1 MIDFTWKIGGEAGF
15 GIMTTGLVFS
25 KIASRLGYYIFDTI
39 EYPSLIRG
47 GHNAYEVRVSA
58 EKIHHLKKE
67 IDVLVCLNEETF
79 KKHQQRLTINSL
91 VIFDEDEFKIKG
103 KKYKKISIPL
113 EKILLDLHGPVIMKN
128 TIALGASLAVLGG
141 KVDELLKII
150 VEQFGRKGEE
160 VVNFN
165 KQFAQTGYDY
175 VKKKYPQ
182 QIRPLLIKKSLEN
195 KLVMTGNDAFSL
207 ASVIADCRFFCS
219 YPMTPSSSVLTTLAA
234 WQKKTGIVV
243 RHAEDEISVINT
255 ALGTSFTGVR
265 SAVGTSGGGFALMV
279 EAVSLS
285 GITETPLVIFLAQRP
300 GPATGMPTW
309 TEQGDLLFAVYAG
322 HGEFPKIVLAPG
334 DVEEMVELTGKAFN
348 LADIYQLPVIVLSD
362 MLLSESHE
370 SISKKFIDD
379 FIKSYKVKRGKFLK
393 EMTNDKLQM
402 TNQVQNPNVKSKNF
416 LRYKITKD
424 GISPRLIPGTPEYF
438 YQANSY
444 EHLEDGH
451 TTEEAEPRKNQVE
464 KRNRKWLTY
473 LKEDFSLPKVYGD
486 LEKAKTVFVSWGS
499 GKGAVLE
506 AQKQL
511 GNTALI
517 HFTHVY
523 PLDKEKVRPFFQ
535 KKKRYILV
543 ESNSWGQ
550 FGKLLQQETGVEI
563 KERILKYD
571 GRPIT
576 AEEVVKHVNSL
587 TR

>member
-182 QIRPLLIKKSLEN
+182 QIRPLLIKKSLES

-499 GKGAVLE
+499 GKGTVLE

>member
-182 QIRPLLIKKSLEN
+182 QIRPLLIKKSLES

-464 KRNRKWLTY
+464 KRNRKWFTY